1 MIGVEVGEKDT
12 AEPPQWIAQHLKV
25 AWTVGAAVYKKKLF
39 PCHHCDTGPG
49 GFRRRHGAACTTQ
62 GNMQPIFERGDLIHT
77 HPGGQGYRHQALG
90 DESPLDVTNTHG
102 NGYR

>member
-12 AEPPQWIAQHLKV
+12 VEPPQWIAQHLKV

-62 GNMQPIFERGDLIHT
+62 GNMQPVF
-77 HPGGQGYRHQALG
+77 
-90 DESPLDVTNTHG
+90 
-102 NGYR
+102 